1 MIVFIGAHAELALAC
16 APSLR
21 SEGRLVGLCRAPDE
35 RARTAY
41 DEVHEIDYQH
51 PAEGLRALLQVT
63 DERLTVVNFA
73 ARKIDKLF
81 VDVTPQDVDETLDIN
96 VRLNFSILPPL
107 VRRMIAAKWGR
118 IVFIASAGAAQG
130 DVGISL
136 YAATKATLAGL
147 TRSLAKEYGQ
157 FGITAN
163 VLSLGHY
170 DHGMYRALPQVA
182 RASLKNR
189 IPSRQLGQ
197 GEDVAEGIRFLIRS
211 RYVNG
216 AVIPIDGGL

>member
-1 MIVFIGAHAELALAC
+1 MIAFIGARSELALAC
-16 APSLR
+16 AAALR
-21 SEGRLVGLCRAPDE
+21 GEDRLVGLCRTPDDRV
-35 RARTAY
+35 RAVY
-41 DEVHEIDYQH
+41 DEVHRIDYHQ
-51 PAEGLRALLQVT
+51 PEDGVRALEQLA

-81 VDVTPQDVDETLDIN
+81 VDVTPADIDESLHIN

-107 VRRMIAAKWGR
+107 IRRMMSAKWGR
-118 IVFIASAGAAQG
+118 VVLIASAGATRG

-136 YAATKATLAGL
+136 YSTTKATLASL
-147 TRSLAKEYGQ
+147 ARSLAKEYGR

-170 DHGMYRALPQVA
+170 ELGMFAALPA
-182 RASLKNR
+182 GIRNSLKNQ
-189 IPSRQLGQ
+189 IPSGQLGR
-197 GEDVAEGIRFLIRS
+197 GEDIAEGIRFLIRS

-216 AVIPIDGGL
+216 SVIPIDGGL